1 MAASAFSLAG
11 PLRVAGDSGRADLSF
26 RPISSQSCNVCSA
39 PFPSRSKLFD
49 HIKATGHALADG
61 QDVLAFGGKKAGKK
75 GRR

>member
-1 MAASAFSLAG
+1 MP
-11 PLRVAGDSGRADLSF
+11 PLWPVPAIDHADLC
-26 RPISSQSCNVCSA
+26 SSRAPVQSCNVCSS

>member
-1 MAASAFSLAG
+1 
-11 PLRVAGDSGRADLSF
+11 V
-26 RPISSQSCNVCSA
+26 QSCNVCSS